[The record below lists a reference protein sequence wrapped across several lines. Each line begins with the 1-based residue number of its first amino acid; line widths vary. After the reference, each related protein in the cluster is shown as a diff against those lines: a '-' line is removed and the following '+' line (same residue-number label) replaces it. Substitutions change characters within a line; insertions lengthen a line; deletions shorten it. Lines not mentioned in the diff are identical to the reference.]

1 MCLFLISPLKAGG
14 RMPIFLRC
22 PFLVHLVDNKFAHQ
36 KIVPY
41 SIYFCK
47 FRVFLRR
54 VIFLQDSHLR
64 FDDFLVICPKT
75 NTFVSTLG
83 LFIWMVGGVH
93 FFFQF
98 LNFFLLIRGI
108 LRIPNEIFSYFESSC
123 RSILLCFSSLRRGS
137 WRIPCRCTANSDY
150 ILGDTALRTH
160 SSSRRYNPRGIYI
173 IDDRTVAHAKY
184 FYKIS
189 PRWTGSKRIPFRCT
203 EYSDHINGDT
213 APHLARNCHL
223 VDITHAGLIST
234 ITAQSA

>member
-1 MCLFLISPLKAGG
+1 MSKNKYFCFNFGVVYLDGGWCPFPFFFSSFLI
-14 RMPIFLRC
+14 
-22 PFLVHLVDNKFAHQ
+22 
-36 KIVPY
+36 
-41 SIYFCK
+41 
-47 FRVFLRR
+47 
-54 VIFLQDSHLR
+54 
-64 FDDFLVICPKT
+64 
-75 NTFVSTLG
+75 
-83 LFIWMVGGVH
+83 
-93 FFFQF
+93 

-108 LRIPNEIFSYFESSC
+108 LRIPNEIFSYFESPC
-123 RSILLCFSSLRRGS
+123 RSVLLCFSSWRRGS

-184 FYKIS
+184 FYKTS

-234 ITAQSA
+234 MTAQSA